1 MKVLPEIQK
10 KLIDLASLDFQII
23 SINSK
28 IQNHPLRARI
38 TELQGRIPGIEAT
51 KVENQ
56 SKIEETKK
64 QINRIE
70 IDADNVKKRLE
81 SDKNRL
87 NSSQTNP
94 KQLPQ
99 IQHEIETM
107 TGKLNEIENLELDF
121 LSELEELNLNQ
132 ENLVKIVKEIVTEL
146 NQQKD
151 NLDRDL
157 DQLNKELS
165 VFKDTRNNLVINFEP
180 ELIKLY
186 EKIRLDHGVGAGI
199 LDNNKCGACQITISP
214 AEFEEI
220 KKTDPSE
227 LVRCE
232 NCRCIL
238 VRN

>member
-121 LSELEELNLNQ
+121 LSELEELSLNQ

-165 VFKDTRNNLVINFEP
+165 VFKDSRNNLVINFEP

>member
-28 IQNHPLRARI
+28 IQNHPLRSRI
-38 TELQGRIPGIEAT
+38 TELQSRIPGIEAT

>member
-28 IQNHPLRARI
+28 IQNHPLRSRI

-121 LSELEELNLNQ
+121 LSELEELTLNQ